1 MALKIDCFTTIL
13 PWWRHH
19 LNIEQTTFPLIL
31 SKKSM
36 RLASCLVESV
46 LSTFAKLA
54 HPFEG
59 KEITQDPVLL
69 VLRYF
74 ESFLFLPKCLTLPR
88 HSLMPSSEWM
98 LPMWPLLLWH
108 SSRQLDK
115 SKDEDKEKFDN
126 DENDYTLWFWGRHYL
141 FTALS
146 CCSVSFRM
154 R

>member
-19 LNIEQTTFPLIL
+19 LNIEQTTFPFIL

-74 ESFLFLPKCLTLPR
+74 ESFLFLPKCLTLPH
-88 HSLMPSSEWM
+88 HSCPPTEVDGYDFGQCRYFSNWY
-98 LPMWPLLLWH
+98 LLHFLSFVDVARWQLWVN
-108 SSRQLDK
+108 DK
-115 SKDEDKEKFDN
+115 GVYDWEMTIMTRGYQRNRKK
-126 DENDYTLWFWGRHYL
+126 GRG
-141 FTALS
+141 
-146 CCSVSFRM
+146 
-154 R
+154 